1 MNLSRTQMSREKG
14 TKSKTGSYERAFSG
28 EMRAVSD
35 DKRQVELSFSSEQPY
50 SRWFGTE
57 ILCHDA
63 GCVNLGRMTEVG
75 SLLFHHG
82 RDGSYGAL
90 PIGRIIDVS
99 LDDAGKRCRATVEFD
114 SDEKSDLIYQKVKNG
129 SIKGVS
135 VGYQIDA
142 LEEVKTGK
150 TSSNGRFIGP
160 CCVAVKWTPY
170 EISIEPVPADNSVG
184 IGRNFEQE
192 DVYMDENE
200 KTTAETTEGGTAARQ
215 TRNTG
220 NPPPIPAA
228 APAVPDETS
237 LRMEGAQAERE
248 RSAAVE
254 ALCRT
259 FGIDPEP
266 YKSGGNTLDE
276 VRAAVLEQLAKKN
289 KPVPA
294 ANVEITADEED
305 RFRSAAVD
313 GMLMRMGFR
322 VPKPADGAEQF
333 RGLSLRSLAA
343 GCLQRS
349 GMENTATMDDSSML
363 RAALGYDETRSVY
376 TPNSAFA
383 SVVNNT
389 LGAVI
394 SRGYI
399 ETPTT
404 FEKWTGKGSNPNF
417 KTTKRFRLSA
427 AGEMVEVNQNGE
439 FKKDEIM
446 DEGVDT
452 RLKTYG
458 KTFGFTRQT
467 FIDDDLGT
475 VAKAVQAQVRSCK
488 RTINKKVYALLG
500 GDVLY
505 TDKKKLFSVDHGNLG
520 KSAALGVDSLG
531 ELYIMMGKQKDL
543 GGKAFLNITPK
554 YLIIPMTLSMEA
566 FRLLRSASDPL
577 APNAG
582 VVNPVQNL
590 VEIVADAELDQYS
603 EKAFYLACSPMDVDT
618 IEVTYLNGKEEPTL
632 ENRIAWDT
640 LGIEYR
646 MYHDFTVSSL
656 DYRGLAKNEGGK

>member
-1 MNLSRTQMSREKG
+1 MSREKG

-63 GCVNLGRMTEVG
+63 GCVNLSRMTEVG

-82 RDGSYGAL
+82 RDASYGTL
-90 PIGRIIDVS
+90 PVGRITEVS
-99 LDDAGKRCRATVEFD
+99 LDSAGKKCRATVEFD

-135 VGYQIDA
+135 VGYQIDV

-150 TSSNGRFIGP
+150 TSSNGRFAGP

-192 DVYMDENE
+192 DADMDENE
-200 KTTAETTEGGTAARQ
+200 KTTVETTEGG
-215 TRNTG
+215 
-220 NPPPIPAA
+220 A
-228 APAVPDETS
+228 APYT
-237 LRMEGAQAERE
+237 
-248 RSAAVE
+248 
-254 ALCRT
+254 
-259 FGIDPEP
+259 
-266 YKSGGNTLDE
+266 SGGNTLDE

>member
-1 MNLSRTQMSREKG
+1 MNLSRTQMSWEKE
-14 TKSKTGSYERAFSG
+14 TKNKTGSYERAFSG

-35 DKRQVELSFSSEQPY
+35 DKRRVELSFSSEQPY

-63 GCVNLGRMTEVG
+63 GCVNLDRMTEVG

-82 RDGSYGAL
+82 RDENYGAL
-90 PIGRIIDVS
+90 PVGRIIDVS

-135 VGYQIDA
+135 VGYQIDV

-150 TSSNGRFIGP
+150 TSSNGRFTGP

-184 IGRNFEQE
+184 IGRNFKQE
-192 DVYMDENE
+192 DAYMDENE
-200 KTTAETTEGGTAARQ
+200 KTTTETTGEKGTAPQAR
-215 TRNTG
+215 TAG

-228 APAVPDETS
+228 VPAVPDETS

-313 GMLMRMGFR
+313 GMLMRMGFH

-349 GMENTATMDDSSML
+349 GMENTATM
-363 RAALGYDETRSVY
+363 DETRSVY

-427 AGEMVEVNQNGE
+427 AGEMVEVSQNGE
-439 FKKDEIM
+439 FKKDETK

-500 GDVLY
+500 GDALY
-505 TDKKKLFSVDHGNLG
+505 TDKKKLFSADHSNLG
-520 KSAALGVDSLG
+520 KSAALGVASLG

-543 GGKAFLNITPK
+543 SGRAFLNITPK

-566 FRLLRSASDPL
+566 FRLLRSTSDPL

-618 IEVTYLNGKEEPTL
+618 IEVAYLNGKEEPTL

-646 MYHDFTVSSL
+646 MYHDFAVSLL